1 MTPVVGVDPG
11 LRDCGVGVV
20 DVDTGRVLRGWL
32 SVNPVT
38 SKSPEPNDGPVAW
51 RAMARTVG
59 QEVRALLDADGWS
72 GDPPLL
78 VIERQFL
85 PKNPAMAHAIA
96 RLIGISGGL
105 SLAVPALQVVD
116 VMPAQWK
123 PSRPKGASK
132 KRLANKAPAN
142 AETWDSMD
150 AEERAAAPDAEKL
163 STGHNVKDG
172 LGIAKWAALNFAH
185 LMATGSAK
193 GARRL

>member
-51 RAMARTVG
+51 RAMARTIG
-59 QEVRALLDADGWS
+59 QEVRALLDAGGWV
-72 GDPPLL
+72 GEPPLL
-78 VIERQFL
+78 VLERQFF
-85 PKNPAMAHAIA
+85 PRDNPMVVHSIA
-96 RLIGISGGL
+96 RLIGISGAL
-105 SLAVPALQVVD
+105 TLAIPAHQVVD
-116 VMPAQWK
+116 VMPSQWK
-123 PSRPKGASK
+123 GGSTKGRAAK
-132 KRLANKAPAN
+132 AKVNLA
-142 AETWDSMD
+142 TWDAMD
-150 AEERAAAPDAEKL
+150 AQERAAAPDAAGK
-163 STGHNVKDG
+163 TRGHNVKDG